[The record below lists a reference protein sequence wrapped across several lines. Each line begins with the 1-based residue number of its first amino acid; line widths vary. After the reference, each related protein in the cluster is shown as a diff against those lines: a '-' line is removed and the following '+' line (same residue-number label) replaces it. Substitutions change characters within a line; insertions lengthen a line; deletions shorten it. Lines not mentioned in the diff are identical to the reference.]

1 MQRRVGLSIATALT
15 AGRLAISTKSVVTAS
30 NRRLANVV
38 AGALRQAGQHITAVP
53 AADDLGVT
61 SACGARRAI
70 GALKKRISKGLT
82 RSRRV
87 RQLVKVNPKAAKLY
101 QAGVR
106 PQQSYGSSV
115 SGASPEQVRS
125 MRRAAVNCVAPAG
138 AQPCT
143 TTILAWRLSKRRD
156 PAIASPLEQVQL
168 WMRLWARA
176 TPAQRKEIRI
186 AWARALPK
194 VVHRGVKWAQV
205 AGPLQA
211 TMAVLGQVG
220 WHPVAPD
227 HWFSAGGTELAELD
241 WAPFANAGI
250 REALAMAFEQAAW
263 RSAAQHLL
271 GGGL

>member
-125 MRRAAVNCVAPAG
+125 MQRAAVNCIAPAG
-138 AQPCT
+138 P
-143 TTILAWRLSKRRD
+143 S
-156 PAIASPLEQVQL
+156 
-168 WMRLWARA
+168 RA
-176 TPAQRKEIRI
+176 PPRS
-186 AWARALPK
+186 
-194 VVHRGVKWAQV
+194 
-205 AGPLQA
+205 
-211 TMAVLGQVG
+211 
-220 WHPVAPD
+220 WHGA
-227 HWFSAGGTELAELD
+227 
-241 WAPFANAGI
+241 
-250 REALAMAFEQAAW
+250 
-263 RSAAQHLL
+263 
-271 GGGL
+271 